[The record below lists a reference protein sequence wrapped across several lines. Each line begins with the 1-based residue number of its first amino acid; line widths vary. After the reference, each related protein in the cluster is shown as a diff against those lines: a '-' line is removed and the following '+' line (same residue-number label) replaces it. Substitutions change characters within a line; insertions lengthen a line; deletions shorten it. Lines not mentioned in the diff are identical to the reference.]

1 MGITSDKEK
10 YFNAYEKGIK
20 RILDQTYNMT
30 TTVDKIYLVNIGT
43 IPKYLEILE
52 KHDILDKIVD
62 LNEKSNIKNIEKKIK
77 NDFSDYKL
85 ESNIEI
91 IDINVNNIKANKDKK
106 FILVEKDFLKNMK
119 IQDKGKKTY
128 SIIVKKDEKYI
139 ELTGENNKKTKI
151 ILKEIEKE
159 NNKNN
164 TNKEKNNNIRTGVYK
179 FEEQNND
186 VSISYNEEQS
196 MADDVKKE
204 EEEKQEEDDPE
215 INYNFRIKPKKKEDQ
230 EEIKDNLTNYDVHME
245 NNQIS
250 NLTNNN
256 ESNNNNSLISPLIKE
271 PSSVNPE
278 KKSNENIERIKNAPP
293 VKLDEIVYLIYS
305 SLTNSNDNKDIIYG
319 QIKAFIEEND
329 VQNELEEIG
338 NLDIIGNI
346 ETFVRY
352 LLKINKSSNQ
362 NLISISQSINSNY
375 SYAYLPNSQN
385 KNILIDEPDESS
397 SLIQSNNREENSQIN
412 REFNPFQFNIKKTPD
427 CENCKKGNPENA
439 VNYYEINLN
448 NECNNISD
456 CFKFSFL
463 EKCQNCK
470 NDFECIYKFISVP
483 KILILKF
490 VNPKENK
497 KYIKFNEAEKII
509 DLKEY
514 KYELIKVLYVFD
526 DLNDKKLYTDIPDD
540 EKNNYIPYIIFY
552 QIK

>member
-119 IQDKGKKTY
+119 IEDKGKKTY

-151 ILKEIEKE
+151 ILKVIEKE

-164 TNKEKNNNIRTGVYK
+164 TNKEKKNNIRTGVYK
-179 FEEQNND
+179 FEEQNDN
-186 VSISYNEEQS
+186 VSINYNEEQS
-196 MADDVKKE
+196 MAYDVKE

-319 QIKAFIEEND
+319 QIKAFINENG
-329 VQNELEEIG
+329 VRNELEEIG

-346 ETFVRY
+346 ETFVIY

-375 SYAYLPNSQN
+375 SYAYLSNSQN

-456 CFKFSFL
+456 CIKFLFL

-509 DLKEY
+509 DLKGCG
-514 KYELIKVLYVFD
+514 YELIKVLYVFD
-526 DLNDKKLYTDIPDD
+526 DLNDKKLYTDIPDN
-540 EKNNYIPYIIFY
+540 EKKNYIPYIIFY

>member
-91 IDINVNNIKANKDKK
+91 IDINVNNIEANKDKK

-196 MADDVKKE
+196 MAYDVKE

-230 EEIKDNLTNYDVHME
+230 EEIKDNLTNNDVHME

-278 KKSNENIERIKNAPP
+278 KKSNENIERIKNATP

-319 QIKAFIEEND
+319 QIKAHIKEKD
-329 VQNELEEIG
+329 IQNELEEIG

-346 ETFVRY
+346 ETSVRY
-352 LLKINKSSNQ
+352 LLKIYKSSNQ
-362 NLISISQSINSNY
+362 NSISISQSINSNY
-375 SYAYLPNSQN
+375 SYEYLSNSQN

>member
-30 TTVDKIYLVNIGT
+30 TTAENVYLVNIET

-62 LNEKSNIKNIEKKIK
+62 LNEKPNIKNIEKKIK

-91 IDINVNNIKANKDKK
+91 IDINVNNIETNKDKK
-106 FILVEKDFLKNMK
+106 FILVEKDFLENMG
-119 IQDKGKKTY
+119 IEDKGKKTY

-179 FEEQNND
+179 FEEQNNN
-186 VSISYNEEQS
+186 VSINYNEEQS
-196 MADDVKKE
+196 MACDVKE

-250 NLTNNN
+250 NLINNN
-256 ESNNNNSLISPLIKE
+256 ESNNNNNSLISPLIKE

-338 NLDIIGNI
+338 NLDIIGII
-346 ETFVRY
+346 ETFARY
-352 LLKINKSSNQ
+352 LLKINESSNQ
-362 NLISISQSINSNY
+362 NIISISQSINSNY

-448 NECNNISD
+448 KECNNISD

-463 EKCQNCK
+463 EKCQNCQ

-483 KILILKF
+483 QILILKF

-509 DLKEY
+509 DLTEY

-526 DLNDKKLYTDIPDD
+526 DLNDKKLYTDIPDN

>member
-91 IDINVNNIKANKDKK
+91 IDINVNNIEANKDKK

-151 ILKEIEKE
+151 NLKEIEKE

-179 FEEQNND
+179 FEEQNNN
-186 VSISYNEEQS
+186 VSINYNEEQS

-215 INYNFRIKPKKKEDQ
+215 INYNFRIKTKKKEDQ
-230 EEIKDNLTNYDVHME
+230 EEIKDNLTNNDVHME

-319 QIKAFIEEND
+319 QIKAHIKEKD
-329 VQNELEEIG
+329 IQNELEEIG

-346 ETFVRY
+346 
-352 LLKINKSSNQ
+352 
-362 NLISISQSINSNY
+362 
-375 SYAYLPNSQN
+375 PN
-385 KNILIDEPDESS
+385 
-397 SLIQSNNREENSQIN
+397 
-412 REFNPFQFNIKKTPD
+412 
-427 CENCKKGNPENA
+427 
-439 VNYYEINLN
+439 
-448 NECNNISD
+448 
-456 CFKFSFL
+456 
-463 EKCQNCK
+463 
-470 NDFECIYKFISVP
+470 
-483 KILILKF
+483 KILIIKLLF
-490 VNPKENK
+490 NIMT
-497 KYIKFNEAEKII
+497 YINF
-509 DLKEY
+509 
-514 KYELIKVLYVFD
+514 
-526 DLNDKKLYTDIPDD
+526 LN
-540 EKNNYIPYIIFY
+540 IIFINLII
-552 QIK
+552 QIIHMHIYLIHKIKIFLLVNLMKAVL

>member
-20 RILDQTYNMT
+20 RVLDQTYNMT
-30 TTVDKIYLVNIGT
+30 TTAENIYLVNIET

-91 IDINVNNIKANKDKK
+91 IDINVNDIKANKDKK

-196 MADDVKKE
+196 MAYDVKE

-271 PSSVNPE
+271 PASVKPE
-278 KKSNENIERIKNAPP
+278 KKRNENIERIKNAPP

-319 QIKAFIEEND
+319 QIKAIIKEID
-329 VQNELEEIG
+329 IQNELEEIR

-352 LLKINKSSNQ
+352 LLKINNQ

-375 SYAYLPNSQN
+375 SYAYLSNSQN

-397 SLIQSNNREENSQIN
+397 SLIQSNNREENSQN
-412 REFNPFQFNIKKTPD
+412 NSEFNPFQFNIKKTPD

-470 NDFECIYKFISVP
+470 NDFKCIYKFISVP

-526 DLNDKKLYTDIPDD
+526 DLNDKKLYTDIPDI
-540 EKNNYIPYIIFY
+540 EKKNYIPYIIFY

>member
-1 MGITSDKEK
+1 M
-10 YFNAYEKGIK
+10 
-20 RILDQTYNMT
+20 
-30 TTVDKIYLVNIGT
+30 
-43 IPKYLEILE
+43 E

-62 LNEKSNIKNIEKKIK
+62 LNEKPNIKNIEKKIK
-77 NDFSDYKL
+77 NDFSNYKI
-85 ESNIEI
+85 EKNIEI
-91 IDINVNNIKANKDKK
+91 IDINVNNIEKNKDKK

-179 FEEQNND
+179 FEEQNDN
-186 VSISYNEEQS
+186 VSINYNEELS
-196 MADDVKKE
+196 MAYDVKE

-319 QIKAFIEEND
+319 QIKAFIKEKHI
-329 VQNELEEIG
+329 QNELEEIG

-346 ETFVRY
+346 ETSVRY
-352 LLKINKSSNQ
+352 LLKINNQ

-375 SYAYLPNSQN
+375 SYAYLSNPQN
-385 KNILIDEPDESS
+385 KNILIKEQDESRT
-397 SLIQSNNREENSQIN
+397 LNQSNKR
-412 REFNPFQFNIKKTPD
+412 
-427 CENCKKGNPENA
+427 
-439 VNYYEINLN
+439 
-448 NECNNISD
+448 
-456 CFKFSFL
+456 
-463 EKCQNCK
+463 
-470 NDFECIYKFISVP
+470 
-483 KILILKF
+483 
-490 VNPKENK
+490 
-497 KYIKFNEAEKII
+497 
-509 DLKEY
+509 
-514 KYELIKVLYVFD
+514 
-526 DLNDKKLYTDIPDD
+526 
-540 EKNNYIPYIIFY
+540 EKNTK
-552 QIK
+552 IKR